1 MNETGFNESIS
12 SEPDE
17 IEDYVA
23 SQREYAIKNNLLSL
37 FQIIFCVLLILVI
50 AFTLKRFC
58 FEVVSVQGKSMEN
71 TLYDGDLIMI
81 GKLKK
86 ATQYDRYDIIVFKP
100 YSLDDESTADE
111 DESEMLYIKRIIGL
125 PGETITIHEDGSIVI
140 TSKNGETTTLT
151 DDTYGTEI
159 MTRGIN
165 WDVSD
170 DDIFETVTLDDDE
183 YFVLGD
189 NRGVSLDSRS
199 VKVQAV
205 HASSILGRYKFTVK
219 SNSN

>member
-1 MNETGFNESIS
+1 
-12 SEPDE
+12 
-17 IEDYVA
+17 
-23 SQREYAIKNNLLSL
+23 
-37 FQIIFCVLLILVI
+37 
-50 AFTLKRFC
+50 
-58 FEVVSVQGKSMEN
+58 
-71 TLYDGDLIMI
+71 
-81 GKLKK
+81 
-86 ATQYDRYDIIVFKP
+86 
-100 YSLDDESTADE
+100 
-111 DESEMLYIKRIIGL
+111 
-125 PGETITIHEDGSIVI
+125 
-140 TSKNGETTTLT
+140 
-151 DDTYGTEI
+151 